1 MDDDGFRARGTRGGV
16 WGALVLVALVL
27 AAYWPSLGG
36 DFVWDDDDYVSENAM
51 VQAEDGLGRIW
62 FTTESPQYY
71 PLTFTTF
78 WVEWR
83 LWGAHTAGYHVVNVL
98 LHSANALLFWLVLR
112 RLGLRGAW
120 LAALVFALHPLQVE
134 SVAWIAERKNTLSG
148 MFYLSAFWAFWRF
161 SGGGGLRW
169 WAASVVLLAGALLSK
184 TTTVMFPAVMV
195 VLLWW
200 AGRLGRRNLLALAPL
215 LVMALVM
222 SGVTIWYET
231 TQVQAE
237 GEEWSAGML
246 ERTALAGKIV
256 WFYLYK
262 LFVPGEFIYN
272 YPRWEIDPRAWVSY
286 LPAAALVAGAAV
298 MLLRRASWDRVMLAG
313 LGSYV
318 IGLFPV
324 MGFFNIY
331 YMRYSPVADRFA
343 YLPGLGVIALAVC
356 GPAHL
361 LGGRRPASAR
371 VVAAAVVLFLGV
383 QTWRQSGA
391 YADAETLYRDT
402 LAKNETS
409 WLAHNQLGTL
419 LMRRHAF
426 AEAEKHFRRVLEL
439 NPKLEEGYN
448 NVRLALV
455 YQDRYKEAIEVAR
468 KGVKQAR
475 SNVRITLELAR
486 MLAMAPD
493 PSVRDGFEAVLWGEV
508 VVRTSKGQSA
518 EALDVLAS
526 AYAEQGRYRDAI
538 RTARKA
544 LVRAGEQGLY
554 EMARQIQARLELY
567 ESGRAYHA
575 PIVPP
580 PAEIE

>member
-1 MDDDGFRARGTRGGV
+1 MA
-16 WGALVLVALVL
+16 AL
-27 AAYWPSLGG
+27 GC
-36 DFVWDDDDYVSENAM
+36 
-51 VQAEDGLGRIW
+51 
-62 FTTESPQYY
+62 
-71 PLTFTTF
+71 
-78 WVEWR
+78 
-83 LWGAHTAGYHVVNVL
+83 AHRRL

-231 TQVQAE
+231 TQVRAE

-343 YLPGLGVIALAVC
+343 YLPGLGVIALVVC

-361 LGGRRPASAR
+361 LGGRRPASVR

-538 RTARKA
+538 RTARQA
-544 LVRAGEQGLY
+544 MVRAGEQGLY
-554 EMARQIQARLELY
+554 EMARQIRARLELY

-580 PAEIE
+580 PAETK